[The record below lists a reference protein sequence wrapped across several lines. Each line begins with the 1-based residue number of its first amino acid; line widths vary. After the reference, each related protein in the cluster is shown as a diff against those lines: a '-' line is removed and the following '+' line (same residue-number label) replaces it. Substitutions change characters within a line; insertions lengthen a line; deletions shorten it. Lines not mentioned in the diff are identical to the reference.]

1 MSFTL
6 RYNVKV
12 ATDHHDVLFCL
23 VDCCGVHPHY
33 RELWRPAPVRQQPG
47 ADLLPVRVLHDRHHV
62 HCWLRGHLPR
72 HVHRKVVNSYC
83 PNNKCFFRM
92 FQIVFL
98 VVGLAMFSTFI
109 PEALMLL
116 GGRRK
121 FGGVYKNE
129 RCKTFIIVSGHVTF
143 ETVQSF
149 LSDFHHEDRED
160 EDIEA
165 VFLHPDEPELEFEG
179 FLKKKYPKVRYF
191 QGSLMESVD
200 LERLQ
205 VERLMHRCIITK
217 VQCKIRRRML
227 MRL

>member
-1 MSFTL
+1 
-6 RYNVKV
+6 
-12 ATDHHDVLFCL
+12 
-23 VDCCGVHPHY
+23 
-33 RELWRPAPVRQQPG
+33 
-47 ADLLPVRVLHDRHHV
+47 
-62 HCWLRGHLPR
+62 
-72 HVHRKVVNSYC
+72 
-83 PNNKCFFRM
+83 M

-121 FGGVYKNE
+121 YGGVYKNE

-160 EDIEA
+160 ADTEA
-165 VFLHPDEPELEFEG
+165 LFLHPDEPELEFEG
-179 FLKKKYPKVRYF
+179 FLKKKFPKVKYF
-191 QGSLMESVD
+191 QGSLMDSND

-205 VERLMHRCIITK
+205 VSLYSKRPFLCP
-217 VQCKIRRRML
+217 KIPG
-227 MRL
+227 

>member
-1 MSFTL
+1 MVT
-6 RYNVKV
+6 
-12 ATDHHDVLFCL
+12 
-23 VDCCGVHPHY
+23 
-33 RELWRPAPVRQQPG
+33 
-47 ADLLPVRVLHDRHHV
+47 
-62 HCWLRGHLPR
+62 
-72 HVHRKVVNSYC
+72 
-83 PNNKCFFRM
+83 FFLQLSSAGNHQSDDFKIFSKKSIYRM

-121 FGGVYKNE
+121 YGGAYKNE
-129 RCKTFIIVSGHVTF
+129 RCKTFIIVAGHVTF

-160 EDIEA
+160 ADTEA

-179 FLKKKYPKVRYF
+179 FLKKKFPKVKYF
-191 QGSLMESVD
+191 QGSLMDSTD

-205 VERLMHRCIITK
+205 VR
-217 VQCKIRRRML
+217 
-227 MRL
+227 

>member
-1 MSFTL
+1 MFFSVWWTAAGFIHTIENYGDPPLFDNRQELTYFKCVYCMIVTMSTVG
-6 RYNVKV
+6 YGDIYH
-12 ATDHHDVLFCL
+12 ATFI
-23 VDCCGVHPHY
+23 G
-33 RELWRPAPVRQQPG
+33 
-47 ADLLPVRVLHDRHHV
+47 
-62 HCWLRGHLPR
+62 
-72 HVHRKVVNSYC
+72 
-83 PNNKCFFRM
+83 RM

-121 FGGVYKNE
+121 FGGIYKNE

-165 VFLHPDEPELEFEG
+165 VFLHPDEPDLDFEG
-179 FLKKKYPKVRYF
+179 FLKKKSPKVRYF
-191 QGSLMESVD
+191 QGSLMESCD

-205 VERLMHRCIITK
+205 V
-217 VQCKIRRRML
+217 
-227 MRL
+227 